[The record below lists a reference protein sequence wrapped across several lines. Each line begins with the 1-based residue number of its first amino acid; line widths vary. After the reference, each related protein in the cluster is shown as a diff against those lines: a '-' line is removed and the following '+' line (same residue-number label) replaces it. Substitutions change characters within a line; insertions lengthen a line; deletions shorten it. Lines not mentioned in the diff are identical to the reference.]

1 MPDRLELKKPWGLG
15 MHFVPVLAVAC
26 LGLITAVA
34 VWFTVSAWE
43 ERLAKQAF
51 NDVAGD
57 YATVLQHGLDQYLD
71 KLRAMRAFYDSSI
84 KVDPDEFSR
93 FSDQILA
100 GYGGMMRL
108 IWCPRVTRD
117 ERVEFERKARKTG
130 LGDFAI
136 RAWAASGPMTPSP
149 QRDEYFP
156 ILYST
161 ASAEFRRATF
171 GTDLNSEAVRSEAI
185 ARARDNNIMATA
197 QNIWLRNPIAK
208 SRSGFLAFL
217 PVYKTGT
224 SNDNVDERRRNT
236 LGMVVGVFQI
246 DALFNAILDQ
256 KVLPHDVSLYVYAAN
271 RGDDTS
277 PIYVREADHE
287 RGPTALNS
295 KAANPDAPSWT
306 APIRV
311 GDVTWKLTVVPI
323 QQGIIGF
330 YRAWMAAIG
339 VILLFGALLAY
350 LWASLRY
357 ARRLEKAN
365 DQVMQLAATDLLT
378 NLANRRAFIKQ
389 LTLAYAEAKRG
400 APPFAVLYL
409 DIDEFKDVNDTLGHP
424 MGDLLIKGMV
434 DRLKSAVRQSDFV
447 SRFGG
452 DEFAILQSNVT
463 DASAAGALAT
473 KIGNALAAPFLID
486 GHEIN
491 ITSSIGISVFTPDLA
506 GPDTM
511 MVQADLALY
520 RAKADGRNRFCFHT
534 ADLDQQVRERVRVTE
549 ELRSAIENGELEL
562 HYQPQVEIA
571 TGRIIGV
578 EALVRWNHKTRGLIG
593 PGQFIA
599 IAERT
604 GVIVPLGHWILEEA
618 CRQLRLWQAEGIA
631 PLVVAV
637 NVSGVQLKAPSEF
650 GRDVEETLKRW
661 NIDPAEIEL
670 ELTESVLMDATQRQN
685 EALFALQRM
694 GTKIAIDDFGT
705 GYSSLKYL
713 TIYPVSRLKLAQE
726 FVFRVTVDYRNAA
739 VVRAAIRLAN
749 ELGIEVIAEG
759 VETEAQKR
767 FLMAAGC
774 RQAQGYYFSRPVPA
788 ARATELLRRGVI
800 GDDSVAAAASK
811 SSAA

>member
-1 MPDRLELKKPWGLG
+1 
-15 MHFVPVLAVAC
+15 MHYVPILTVAC
-26 LGLITAVA
+26 LGLLSAVA
-34 VWFTVSAWE
+34 VWITVSAWE
-43 ERLAKQAF
+43 QRLANQAF
-51 NDVAGD
+51 NNVAGD
-57 YATVLQHGLDQYLD
+57 YREVLQNGLDQYLD
-71 KLRAMRAFYDSSI
+71 KIRALRAFYDSSNI
-84 KVDPDEFSR
+84 VDPDEFAG
-93 FSDQILA
+93 FTGQILA
-100 GYGGMMRL
+100 GEYGEAMRL
-108 IWCPRVTRD
+108 IWCPRVTHE
-117 ERVEFERKARKTG
+117 EREAFERKQRETG
-130 LGDFAI
+130 LGDFSI
-136 RAWAASGPMTPSP
+136 RTWAANGPMTPAP

-156 ILYST
+156 IVYST
-161 ASAEFRRATF
+161 TSHHKRATF
-171 GTDLNSEAVRSEAI
+171 GADLNSEPVRSQAI
-185 ARARDNNIMATA
+185 SRARDSNIMATA
-197 QNIWLRNPIAK
+197 QNIWLRIPIAGQ
-208 SRSGFLAFL
+208 RSGFLAFL
-217 PVYKTGT
+217 PVYKQGT
-224 SNDNVDERRRNT
+224 STDSLEQRRRNT
-236 LGMVVGVFQI
+236 LGVVAGAFQI
-246 DALFNAILDQ
+246 NALFNSILDG
-256 KVLPHDVSLYVYAAN
+256 KMLPHNVSLRLYAADKGAN
-271 RGDDTS
+271 AS
-277 PIYVREADHE
+277 PIYLREARDE
-287 RGPTALNS
+287 TGPIKLNP
-295 KAANPDAPSWT
+295 AIDAETPVWT
-306 APIRV
+306 APVRL
-311 GDVTWKLTVVPI
+311 GDVTWTLAVAPI
-323 QQGIIGF
+323 QPGIIGF
-330 YRAWMAAIG
+330 YRAWLAAAG
-339 VILLFGALLAY
+339 VILLFGGLLAY

-365 DQVMQLAATDLLT
+365 DRVMELAATDLLT

-389 LTLAYAEAKRG
+389 LTQAYAQAKRG

-424 MGDLLIKGMV
+424 MGDLLIRGVV
-434 DRLKSAVRQSDFV
+434 DRLKSAARESDFV

-473 KIGNALAAPFLID
+473 KIGNALAAPFVID

-491 ITSSIGISVFTPDLA
+491 ITSSIGISVFTQDLP

-511 MVQADLALY
+511 MAQADLALY

-534 ADLDQQVRERVRVTE
+534 IDLDQQVRERVRVTD
-549 ELRSAIENGELEL
+549 ELRAAIENGEIEL
-562 HYQPQVEIA
+562 YYQPQVELA

-604 GVIVPLGHWILEEA
+604 GVIVPLGHWILDEA
-618 CRQLRLWQAEGIA
+618 CRQFRLWQAEDIA
-631 PLVVAV
+631 PSVIAV

-726 FVFRVTVDYRNAA
+726 FIFRVTVDYRNAA

-767 FLMAAGC
+767 FLVAAGC

-800 GDDSVAAAASK
+800 GDDPVSATESK